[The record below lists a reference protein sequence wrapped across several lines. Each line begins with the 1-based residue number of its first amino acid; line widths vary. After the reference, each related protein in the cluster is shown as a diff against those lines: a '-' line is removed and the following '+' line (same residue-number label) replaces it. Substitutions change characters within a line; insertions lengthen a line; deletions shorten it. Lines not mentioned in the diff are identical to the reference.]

1 MSENYIFARELYK
14 KVKGACK
21 PGQYNVFLHKH
32 LGDLVSCISCIA
44 QFELEYKTPLHI
56 ILPREFEFLC
66 RLFNV
71 QNYTC
76 LDNLKELRRSIDS
89 KPSRYLTETQFKNS
103 HTWDILCK
111 DIFISIPE
119 IEEPFIVDSESHNFF
134 LWDDYI
140 SKFWAWNIGIKSS
153 FNFSPTINQ
162 NSLKISATSLTKL
175 TAISQVKNIV
185 LLAPDAATA
194 VELPIAFWEQIIE
207 VLKEEGY
214 KVVVNSQKYKF
225 DNIPSTFELNLSL
238 EEIVWLGYNCAYV
251 FSLRSGLC
259 DALVGIGERLYAFYP
274 AMLKREIGSLN
285 NCFFPTPCVNEIL
298 IDQWK
303 ISHFSFKGKA
313 IDVRLQKEV
322 EKIFS
327 DYCYFRA
334 KAKIPFISS
343 NNKKN
348 AAWWRDLLNAIG
360 GNRYMFPLNNKNVT
374 FISATGVSKFRTLG
388 EFLRIGFSRKIT
400 KRYFHLIKNRF

>member
-1 MSENYIFARELYK
+1 MSENYTVARELYK

-162 NSLKISATSLTKL
+162 NSLKISATSLSKL

-194 VELPIAFWEQIIE
+194 VELPIALWEQIVE

-259 DALVGIGERLYAFYP
+259 DALVGIGERLYAFIQQC
-274 AMLKREIGSLN
+274 LK
-285 NCFFPTPCVNEIL
+285 
-298 IDQWK
+298 
-303 ISHFSFKGKA
+303 
-313 IDVRLQKEV
+313 
-322 EKIFS
+322 EK
-327 DYCYFRA
+327 
-334 KAKIPFISS
+334 
-343 NNKKN
+343 
-348 AAWWRDLLNAIG
+348 L
-360 GNRYMFPLNNKNVT
+360 V
-374 FISATGVSKFRTLG
+374 
-388 EFLRIGFSRKIT
+388 
-400 KRYFHLIKNRF
+400 H